1 MTVSSQQL
9 QEWMNGIENEHLEFK
24 EAKSNFHFEKLVK
37 YCAALANEGGGHIV
51 LGVTDA
57 RPRHIVGSQAF
68 TDLERTKAGLIE
80 RLHLRIDACEVMH
93 PNGRVLVFTAPSR
106 PIGMPIAFE
115 GAYWMRAGED
125 LVPMTPDMLRRVF
138 NETGSDFSAEICP
151 KATIDDLDPTAI
163 EVFLKR
169 WGRRS
174 KNDSLSRL
182 PVEQVLADAELLD
195 HRGVTYSALVLMGK
209 RASLGRFLPQ
219 AEVIFEY
226 RSSEVA
232 GPANQRLEFREG
244 FLLFYENL
252 WKTINLRND
261 VQHFQDGLFM
271 IDVPTFAEGSVRE
284 AILNAVG
291 HRDYRLSGSVFIRQ
305 YQRRIEIVSPGGF
318 PAGINPRN
326 ILYRQSPRNRR
337 IAEVFGKCDLVERSG
352 QGANRM
358 FEESIRQSK
367 SLPDFTHTD
376 DYQVAL
382 TLHGEIQDPAFLRF
396 LEQVGEER
404 VRSFCTQ
411 DFLVLDL
418 VHHEQTVPPELQT
431 RLHQLLDQGIIESF
445 GRGRGTRYLLPRKFY
460 GLKGKAGVY
469 TRKRG
474 LDRGTNKEL
483 LLKHIQDNH
492 PIGAR
497 FDELQQVLP
506 ALSRSQIQKL
516 LKELK
521 AEGRIRNEGRT
532 KGARWYAIPIF
543 PTEKAQY

>member
-1 MTVSSQQL
+1 MTVSNQQL
-9 QEWMNGIENEHLEFK
+9 QEWLNASENEHLEFK
-24 EAKSNFHFEKLVK
+24 EAKNNFHFDKLVK
-37 YCAALANEGGGHIV
+37 YCAALANERGGAMV
-51 LGVTDA
+51 LGVTDT
-57 RPRHIVGSQAF
+57 RPRQIVGSQAF
-68 TDLERTKAGLIE
+68 HDLERTKAGLIE
-80 RLHLRIDACEVMH
+80 KLRLRIEADEIMH

-106 PIGMPIAFE
+106 PIGMPITVE

-125 LVPMTPDMLRRVF
+125 LTPMTPDMLRRIF
-138 NETGSDFSAEICP
+138 DEAGPDFSAEICP
-151 KATIDDLDPTAI
+151 RATITDLDPTAI
-163 EVFLKR
+163 EEFRKR
-169 WGRRS
+169 WLRRA
-174 KNDSLSRL
+174 KNETLSRL
-182 PVEQVLADAELLD
+182 PADQFLADAELID
-195 HRGVTYSALVLMGK
+195 RCGVTYAALVLMGK
-209 RASLGRFLPQ
+209 RSSLGRFLPQ

-232 GPANQRLEFREG
+232 GPASQRLEFREG
-244 FLLFYENL
+244 FLLFYERL
-252 WKTINLRND
+252 WETINLRND

-271 IDVPTFAEGSVRE
+271 VDVPTFAEGSVRE
-284 AILNAVG
+284 AILNAVS

-305 YQRRIEIVSPGGF
+305 YQRRIEIVSSGGF
-318 PAGINPRN
+318 PAGITPQN

-337 IAEVFGKCDLVERSG
+337 IAEVFEKCDLVERSG

-358 FEESIRQSK
+358 FEESIKQSK

-396 LEQVGEER
+396 MERVGEER
-404 VRSFCTQ
+404 VRYFATE
-411 DFLVLDL
+411 DLLVLDL
-418 VHHEQTVPPELQT
+418 VHREQPVPPELQT
-431 RLHQLLDQGIIESF
+431 RLHQLLDQGIIESL
-445 GRGRGTRYLLPRKFY
+445 GRGRGTRYLLPRQFY
-460 GLKGKAGVY
+460 RLTGKKGVY

-483 LLKHIQDNH
+483 LLKHIQDNQ
-492 PIGAR
+492 PTGAR

-521 AEGRIRNEGRT
+521 AEGRVRNEGRT

-543 PTEKAQY
+543 PTEEA